1 MSLTTLIAGLVVI
14 DLFVVVIVLG
24 LARSSARADARAVRE
39 IEDWYEHHPRP
50 RPQAVTPPQPGRP
63 VTPYPGRRERPD
75 PSGAR
80 AASAR
85 SRPQR

>member
-1 MSLTTLIAGLVVI
+1 MSLTWVIAGLVII
-14 DLFVVVIVLG
+14 DLFVVMLVLG
-24 LARSSARADARAVRE
+24 LARSAARADARALRE
-39 IEDWYEHHPRP
+39 IEAWYEDHPRP
-50 RPQAVTPPQPGRP
+50 RPYAVTPVEPARKL
-63 VTPYPGRRERPD
+63 TPYPGVRERPG